1 VGEEAFRKG
10 VEMGRLEGKRVAV
23 LVADLYQELEF
34 WYPYLRLREEG
45 AEVVAVGPERR
56 VYKSKLGY
64 PARATV
70 GAEEVR
76 VEDFDAVVIPG
87 GYAPDHLR
95 RKRELVEFVRKMAQ
109 AGKVVAAICHG
120 GWMLCS
126 ARVVEGK
133 RVTSF
138 YAIRDDLENAGAI
151 WVDEPVVVDGNII
164 TSRVPD
170 DLPAFLQAIIS
181 ALVPQ

>member
-1 VGEEAFRKG
+1 
-10 VEMGRLEGKRVAV
+10 MGKLKGKRIAV

-34 WYPYLRLREEG
+34 WYPYLRLIEEG
-45 AEVVAVGPERR
+45 AEVMAVGPERR
-56 VYKSKLGY
+56 MYKSKLGY
-64 PARATV
+64 PAKAAL
-70 GAEEVR
+70 GADEVK
-76 VEDFDAVVIPG
+76 VEVFDAVVIPG
-87 GYAPDHLR
+87 GYAPDYLR
-95 RKRELVEFVRKMAQ
+95 RKRELVEFVREMAQ

-126 ARVVEGK
+126 ARVVQGK

-138 YAIRDDLENAGAI
+138 YAIRDDLENAGAT

-170 DLPAFLQAIIS
+170 DLPSFLREIIS
-181 ALVPQ
+181 ALSSEPDG

>member
-1 VGEEAFRKG
+1 MKG
-10 VEMGRLEGKRVAV
+10 GRMGKLQGKRVAV

-45 AEVVAVGPERR
+45 AEVVAVGPERK

-64 PARATV
+64 PAKAALA
-70 GAEEVR
+70 AEEAKVQ
-76 VEDFDAVVIPG
+76 DFDAVVIPG

-95 RKRELVEFVRKMAQ
+95 RKRELVEFVRGMAE

-138 YAIRDDLENAGAI
+138 YAIRDDLENAGAE
-151 WVDEPVVVDGNII
+151 WVDEPVVRDGNLI
-164 TSRVPD
+164 TSRVPN
-170 DLPAFLQAIIS
+170 DLPHFLREIIS
-181 ALVPQ
+181 ALG